1 MQTDPI
7 ESALAAIAAGSLAV
21 VVDDADR
28 ENEGDL
34 IMACEAATP
43 ETIAFMVR
51 WTSGVIC
58 AALPGDRLDALSL
71 PLMVKENTDSMR
83 TAFTVTVDYRHGTTT
98 GISAADRAATLRA
111 LADRTCKAADFNRPG
126 HVFPLRARAGGV
138 LRRPGHT
145 EAAVDLARLAGMQPA
160 GALAEVVNDDGTMAR
175 LPELVVFARRHG
187 LPIVTI
193 ANLIAWRQ
201 ANERLVA

>member
-1 MQTDPI
+1 MRTDPI

-21 VVDDADR
+21 VVDDAGR

-58 AALPGDRLDALSL
+58 AALPGERLDALSL
-71 PLMVKENTDSMR
+71 PPMVKENTDSMR

-98 GISAADRAATLRA
+98 GISASDRAATLRA
-111 LADRTCKAADFNRPG
+111 LADRACKAGDFNRPG
-126 HVFPLRARAGGV
+126 HIFPLRARAGGV

-160 GALAEVVNDDGTMAR
+160 GVLAEVVNDDGTMAR
-175 LPELVVFARRHG
+175 LPELVAFARRHG

-193 ANLIAWRQ
+193 ADLIAWRQ